1 MKVVEVVLATAD
13 IVVQLMG
20 VLAILY
26 IAVAVVCRAVMDIPL
41 QRMMHPGWIQVW
53 NEYSTFKVVA
63 HDLYFINPRDR
74 EDWEFSEWV
83 ESGDGEYSLY
93 RHWLVRR
100 DHKKKTQFTYYLERN
115 GRFVKCKNLEEVA
128 TRLGVY
134 DEALHWVQWEN
145 IVFDPRPPRRG
156 IEAPILDVI
165 REWKGKE

>member
-13 IVVQLMG
+13 VVVQLMG

-26 IAVAVVCRAVMDIPL
+26 IAADVVRRAVMDIPL

-53 NEYSTFKVVA
+53 NTSGIFLVSA
-63 HDLYFINPRDR
+63 HDLYFPRGLGY
-74 EDWEFSEWV
+74 WEEERW
-83 ESGDGEYSLY
+83 EDGEYSLY

-100 DHKKKTQFTYYLERN
+100 DHKKKTQFVYYLEN
-115 GRFVKCKNLEEVA
+115 MGRFVKCKNLEEVA
-128 TRLGVY
+128 TRLNVY
-134 DEALHWVQWEN
+134 DEALHGVQWEN

>member
-26 IAVAVVCRAVMDIPL
+26 IAADVVRRAVMDIPL

-53 NEYSTFKVVA
+53 NESSTFIVVA
-63 HDLYFINPRDR
+63 HDLHFPNWRDR
-74 EDWEFSEWV
+74 EDWGDWGGRE
-83 ESGDGEYSLY
+83 DGEYSLY

-100 DHKKKTQFTYYLERN
+100 DHKKKTQFTYYLESN

-128 TRLGVY
+128 TRLNVY
-134 DEALHWVQWEN
+134 DEALHGVQWGN

>member
-26 IAVAVVCRAVMDIPL
+26 IAADVVRRAVMDIPL

-53 NEYSTFKVVA
+53 NTSGIFLVSA
-63 HDLYFINPRDR
+63 HDLYFPRGLGY
-74 EDWEFSEWV
+74 WEEERW
-83 ESGDGEYSLY
+83 EDGEYSLY

-100 DHKKKTQFTYYLERN
+100 DHKKKTQFVYYLENR

-128 TRLGVY
+128 TRLNVY
-134 DEALHWVQWEN
+134 DEALHGVQWEN